1 MDDIKPKKIKVQ
13 TEGSTPDRPLS
24 GSSRSSNSSS
34 SNSSTHGAG
43 HLPDSLLYANIGA
56 NSRKHK
62 RETKKIEKAKRLANM
77 PHTKFRRFLYYMN
90 PRNLFGFVFSKR
102 GFKLIFRTFAVLTL
116 VFGLIGVATF
126 AYFRRDVSKLNPEEI
141 SRRIQNSSV
150 KYYDRTGTVLLWEYK
165 GDKDRTVVEYDQISN
180 YLKQAT
186 ISLED
191 RRFYEHNGFDP
202 KGFGRAVIGRGENG
216 GGSTIT
222 QQLVKNELLE
232 DNEKTISRKIKE
244 LILALEVERT
254 YSKEQILTMYL
265 NAINYGGTSY
275 GIESGAQRYFRKSA
289 KDLNLGE
296 SVLLASIPQRPSRY
310 DPYSAYFSQD
320 ILEGRMKA
328 ALKGMV
334 EMGSIT
340 QSEAD
345 AINPMDVIATVQPKD
360 EVNQYKDIKAPHFI
374 LDVQDKL
381 FQRYGEQN
389 VRRGGYEVV
398 TSLDWDLQQ
407 KAEEAVNAS
416 IKGIEAGGGSNAGL
430 VSVDVAT
437 SQVLAMVGSRDFN
450 YPKFGAVN
458 VTTSKRQPGSSI
470 KPFTYA
476 QLFYKDNWGA
486 GSVILDTPKT
496 WPGNPPYTPQNFDQK
511 FQGPISVR
519 SALDTSRNLP
529 ALRALEIGGIDQ
541 MVNLARDMGDKTL
554 CNSCDYGLSVGLGS
568 GEVRLNE
575 HVQAYASFARGGKTK
590 EEVTILKVAKS
601 NGEVL
606 EEWKDK
612 EGQQVLNPENAYLIN
627 NILSDAS
634 ARSPLF
640 GGLESNLTIPGGVKL
655 AIKTGTTNDKK
666 DGWIMSYTP
675 DIATGVWVGNND
687 ATPMN
692 GNTTIMTSKLLGSY
706 LKPAYAIRG
715 WSNKDF
721 NRPSGIQE
729 LVVNGKTDIYP
740 SWFKKPKELPGKQ
753 FTVDKVSKKLAT
765 SCTPDAAREVVNAIG
780 TDAGEGTIL
789 YNVPNYDLE
798 NNDDIHS
805 CDDPKPTASMSA
817 SSPPASPAVST
828 SNPKT
833 VTFTIG
839 VSPGKFSISS
849 VEVVID
855 GESIQSAGISSNGS
869 STFVHQFI
877 TPGPHKITVNI
888 TDEGYYSSTINQTI
902 NIQ

>member
-13 TEGSTPDRPLS
+13 EDSTSHGHDFDGNKRS
-24 GSSRSSNSSS
+24 VEQIQSRSLTQNKQI
-34 SNSSTHGAG
+34 
-43 HLPDSLLYANIGA
+43 PDSLLYANIGA
-56 NSRKHK
+56 NSRKYK
-62 RETKKIEKAKRLANM
+62 RETRKLEKAKRLANM
-77 PHTKFRRFLYYMN
+77 PHTKFKRILYYMN
-90 PRNLFGFVFSKR
+90 PRNFFGFIFSKR
-102 GFKLIFRTFAVLTL
+102 GFKLIFRTFIVFVLI
-116 VFGLIGVATF
+116 FGLIGAVTF

-150 KYYDRTGTVLLWEYK
+150 KYYDKTATVLLWEYK
-165 GDKDRTVVEYDQISN
+165 GDKDRTVVEYDQISD

-202 KGFGRAVIGRGENG
+202 KGLSRAVVGRGENG

-244 LILALEVERT
+244 LILAVEVERT

-275 GIESGAQRYFRKSA
+275 GIESGAQRYFRKPA
-289 KDLNLGE
+289 KDLSLGE
-296 SVLLASIPQRPSRY
+296 SVFLASIPQRPSRY
-310 DPYSAYFSQD
+310 DPYSEYFNQE
-320 ILEGRMKA
+320 ILEGRMET

-334 EMGSIT
+334 EIGYIT
-340 QSEAD
+340 QAD
-345 AINPMDVIATVQPKD
+345 ADAVKPIDVIATVQPKD
-360 EVNQYKDIKAPHFI
+360 ESNQYKDIKAPHFV

-381 FQRYGEQN
+381 FQKYGEQN

-407 KAEEAVNAS
+407 KAEEAVAS
-416 IKGIEAGGGSNAGL
+416 NIKSIDAGGGSNAAL

-458 VTTSKRQPGSSI
+458 VATSKRQPGSSI

-476 QLFYKDNWGA
+476 QLLYKDNWGA

-496 WPGNPPYTPQNFDQK
+496 WPGNPPYSPQNFDQK

-541 MVNLARDMGDKTL
+541 MINLARDMGDKTL
-554 CNSCDYGLSVGLGS
+554 CNNCDYGLSVGLGS

-575 HVQAYASFARGGKTK
+575 HVQAYASFARGGKAK
-590 EEVTILKVAKS
+590 DEVSILKVMKS
-601 NGEVL
+601 GEIL
-606 EEWKDK
+606 EEWREK
-612 EGQQVLNPENAYLIN
+612 EGQQVLNPENAYIIS
-627 NILSDAS
+627 NILSDSS

-655 AIKTGTTNDKK
+655 AVKTGTTNDKK
-666 DGWIMSYTP
+666 DGWMMTYTP
-675 DIATGVWVGNND
+675 DVATGVWIGNND
-687 ATPMN
+687 ATPMD

-706 LKPAYAIRG
+706 IKSAYALRG

-729 LVVNGKTDIYP
+729 ITLNGKTDIYP

-765 SCTPDAAREVVNAIG
+765 SCTPDAAREVINATG

-789 YNVPNYDLE
+789 YSAHDYDLE
-798 NNDDIHS
+798 NNDDVHS
-805 CDDPKPTASMSA
+805 CDDPKPTASLST
-817 SSPPASPAVST
+817 SSPPASPPVST

-833 VTFTIG
+833 VTFSLGI
-839 VSPGKFSISS
+839 SPGKFNVSS
-849 VEVVID
+849 VEVLID
-855 GESIQSAGISSNGS
+855 GQAVGSAAISASGSSN
-869 STFVHQFI
+869 FAHQFT
-877 TPGPHKITVNI
+877 TPGAHKITINI
-888 TDEGYYSSTINQTI
+888 TDEGYYSATINQTV